1 MREIQ
6 YLEILKNVVKYISVR
21 NIRIEL
27 IRNELKNASIDYLL
41 KSTTKYDIHYLLV
54 INMLRMDR
62 LLLCG

>member
-6 YLEILKNVVKYISVR
+6 YLEILRNVVKYISVR

>member
-1 MREIQ
+1 MIQ

-41 KSTTKYDIHYLLV
+41 KSTTKYEIHYLLV
-54 INMLRMDR
+54 ISMLRMDR

>member
-41 KSTTKYDIHYLLV
+41 KSTTKYEIHYLLV